1 MGALA
6 IGLVVP
12 CRDEARVIERRL
24 ANLVCVSRAG
34 GALRRVV
41 VVDDHSSDG
50 TAEVAQAFARREA
63 AACDAAGVAIDV
75 LANAHAPGKCN
86 AIRTGLAHLAAHAI
100 DLVGIT
106 DADVVCAEGALERIA
121 AAFERDPRL
130 GLACGE
136 QLFVASLANDG
147 SLRAADGGEL
157 VPAGGRYDRLTA
169 LVRRFESRSGR
180 LFSVHGQLLVW
191 RAADALAPRVGVAAD
206 DIDLMYEARARGRR
220 VELVRGARFVEVKV
234 PAGPDRD
241 AQAMR
246 RARAYFDA
254 LRPAGAFG
262 SGAVDRAHEWCYR
275 HLPRAAV
282 WLAPLWLAFFVYATW
297 RALDHVFGSPLSL
310 YMGLGLAFV
319 FVYLLRPLR
328 DFAALL
334 LVVERAARASRRERS
349 TDRWEMARP

>member
-12 CRDEARVIERRL
+12 CRDEALVIERRL
-24 ANLVCVSRAG
+24 ANLVRVSHAG

-50 TAEVAQAFARREA
+50 TSELARAFARREA
-63 AACDAAGVAIDV
+63 AACEAAGVAIDV

-86 AIRTGLAHLAAHAI
+86 AIRTGLAHLEAHAVA
-100 DLVGIT
+100 LVGIT
-106 DADVVCAEGALERIA
+106 DADVVCAEGALERVA
-121 AAFERDPRL
+121 AAFERDSQL

-169 LVRRFESRSGR
+169 LVRRFESRRGR

-191 RAADALAPRVGVAAD
+191 RSSDALAPRVGVAAD
-206 DIDLMYEARARGRR
+206 DIDLMYEARVRGRR

-234 PAGPDRD
+234 PTGPDRD
-241 AQAMR
+241 AQALR

-254 LRPAGAFG
+254 LRPAGTLARDAFTR
-262 SGAVDRAHEWCYR
+262 VQEFCYLV
-275 HLPRAAV
+275 LPRAAP
-282 WLAPLWLAFFVYATW
+282 WALPLAFGLA
-297 RALDHVFGSPLSL
+297 ALGGAWAAASVAGPGAAVVPLL
-310 YMGLGLAFV
+310 LALGLAV
-319 FVYLLRPLR
+319 SPPGRSLL
-328 DFAALL
+328 ALL
-334 LVVERAARASRRERS
+334 AVVRRAARESRRAPS
-349 TDRWEMARP
+349 TDRWEMARR